1 MTLYSFYLLT
11 LPCMYVIRQVTNVRT
26 YLTLLPCM
34 SWFVPC
40 RFRADAVSAD
50 IKPAIFAI
58 ENINKHE
65 N

>member
-1 MTLYSFYLLT
+1 
-11 LPCMYVIRQVTNVRT
+11 MYVIRQVTNVRT